1 MPRHPAARALGGA
14 ALLLLALPGA
24 ASAAT
29 LAPVKPCYVSVTS
42 ATREAV
48 DVGGA
53 GFTPNSKVDLSVD
66 GAVALAGAQV
76 DPAGNLPAQV
86 LQAPY
91 QPKGERAFTIT
102 ATEQGNPASTATL
115 TPRVTAL
122 NLGIQPRRARPSRRI
137 LFRGRGF
144 TGASSVYAH
153 YLFGGR
159 VRKTVSFGQPKGP
172 CGTFTV
178 RRRQI
183 PVRNPRTGRWLLR
196 ADQQKRYSDAPD
208 SVFVQV
214 AIDVSRVFRLR

>member
-1 MPRHPAARALGGA
+1 MTRPPAARALDGA

-48 DVGGA
+48 DVAGA
-53 GFTPNSKVDLSVD
+53 GFTPSSKVDVSVD

-91 QPKGERAFTIT
+91 HAKGERAFTIT

-144 TGASSVYAH
+144 TGAGNVYAH

-159 VRKTVSFGQPKGP
+159 VRKTVSFGRAKGP

-183 PVRNPRTGRWLLR
+183 PIRSPRTGRWLLR
-196 ADQQKRYSDAPD
+196 VDQQKRYSETPA
-208 SVFVQV
+208 SVFVRV